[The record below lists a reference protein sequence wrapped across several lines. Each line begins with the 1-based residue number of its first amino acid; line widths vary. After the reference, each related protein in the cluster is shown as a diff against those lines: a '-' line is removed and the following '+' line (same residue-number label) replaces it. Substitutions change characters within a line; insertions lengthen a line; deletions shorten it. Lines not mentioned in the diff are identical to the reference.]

1 MASNKNITMRQFN
14 GTDYDYLYPKTT
26 TDQVSGLY
34 DNIYTKSQSDG
45 LYLKT
50 NGSNAMTG
58 NLNVGNHY
66 LSNVANPVSPQ
77 DGVTKQYVDNQISNG
92 LYSVNI
98 AYNGNVRGTYSANAQ
113 IMGAASFNL
122 QNALGISFTASLNC
136 SFTGRYAGFQVMNQQ
151 VWVNYEIDRL
161 PPAGVNIVIVAFIP
175 FGGSFYNFF
184 KPSGA
189 SSYVDAYSMQAL
201 TQIYRS
207 GYVYSTGIFPR
218 RQESPYGFQ
227 TPVNTGEFCVDS
239 FPDSV
244 TISSGY
250 ARTDVI
256 YHR

>member
-26 TDQVSGLY
+26 TGQVSGLY

-77 DGVTKQYVDNQISNG
+77 DGATKQYVDNQISNG

-98 AYNGNVRGTYSANAQ
+98 AYNGNVNVAETTGDSRRIFMGSNEFNSTNAIGIAFTISVTVTNNVSTNTPRYRLYCGSMPIFFPSNDSDYALENFTELRISGLIPITGAQGARWSDHGTNYNYKYINILGNTPYNYGAQ
-113 IMGAASFNL
+113 GF
-122 QNALGISFTASLNC
+122 GFVVDSLN
-136 SFTGRYAGFQVMNQQ
+136 FVIPANKFQMGVEGMTFAG
-151 VWVNYEIDRL
+151 
-161 PPAGVNIVIVAFIP
+161 
-175 FGGSFYNFF
+175 
-184 KPSGA
+184 
-189 SSYVDAYSMQAL
+189 
-201 TQIYRS
+201 
-207 GYVYSTGIFPR
+207 
-218 RQESPYGFQ
+218 GF
-227 TPVNTGEFCVDS
+227 
-239 FPDSV
+239 
-244 TISSGY
+244 